1 LIRID
6 SIRIEGPAN
15 VLKDIDKTRFCT
27 KQSFDSDGVILSDKL
42 NIEGKNINRSGLN
55 SIQFDN
61 RKQTLTVALSSKI
74 LAENY
79 YELINI
85 NTIDQVFDT
94 INKTGIVSIDK
105 SKLDDFAIH
114 MVDFTT
120 NIKGSHKP
128 NDYIQALQ
136 LMSLN
141 SRYKVDLYKGKNDDK
156 HKTGIVFTGR
166 QSSFKERCIMYEK
179 ITEIVKDKNFISGLK
194 SPLQV
199 INQFSNVLRIEN
211 NVCQH
216 RKIREYTNTQNT
228 LISVL
233 NSQAVLPNYKLFQKI
248 KNLSGVQTDLFS
260 FDPDMKLLQI
270 EKIYG
275 QQTIIKELCFDFG
288 LIKDF
293 ISKHVKGNISGYV
306 RQYRQ
311 IANDLLN
318 SQNQVTGQNENDII
332 FELENLLKVA

>member
-1 LIRID
+1 MIRID
-6 SIRIEGPAN
+6 SIKIEGPAN

-27 KQSFDSDGVILSDKL
+27 KQSFDPDGVILSDKL
-42 NIEGKNINRSGLN
+42 NIEGKDINRSGLN

-105 SKLDDFAIH
+105 SKLDDFTIH
-114 MVDFTT
+114 TVDFTT

-128 NDYIQALQ
+128 DEYIQALK

-141 SRYKVDLYKGKNDDK
+141 SRYKVDTFKGKNDDK

-199 INQFSNVLRIEN
+199 INQFSNVLRTEN

-233 NSQAVLPNYKLFQKI
+233 NSQVINPNFKLFQKI
-248 KNLSGVQTDLFS
+248 KTLSGVQTDLFS
-260 FDPDMKLLQI
+260 YNPDMTLLQI
-270 EKIYG
+270 EKIEG
-275 QQTIIKELCFDFG
+275 RKQIIKELGFDMD
-288 LIKDF
+288 LITDF
-293 ISKHVKGNISGYV
+293 LRKHVKGNVSNYKK
-306 RQYRQ
+306 QYRILANELLCKPDDKGQ
-311 IANDLLN
+311 TENDLI
-318 SQNQVTGQNENDII
+318 NE
-332 FELENLLKVA
+332 FENLLKVA

>member
-1 LIRID
+1 MIRID
-6 SIRIEGPAN
+6 SIKIEGPAD

-27 KQSFDSDGVILSDKL
+27 KQSFDPDGVILSDKL
-42 NIEGKNINRSGLN
+42 NIEGKDINKSGLN

-114 MVDFTT
+114 TVDFTT

-128 NDYIQALQ
+128 NDYIQALK

-199 INQFSNVLRIEN
+199 INQFSNVLRTEN

-228 LISVL
+228 LLAVL
-233 NSQAVLPNYKLFQKI
+233 NSQVINPNFKLFQKI
-248 KNLSGVQTDLFS
+248 KTLSGVQTDLFS
-260 FDPDMKLLQI
+260 YNPDMTLLQI
-270 EKIYG
+270 EKRIG
-275 QQTIIKELCFDFG
+275 RETIIKDLCFDID
-288 LIKDF
+288 LITDF
-293 ISKHVKGNISGYV
+293 LRKHVKGNVSKYK
-306 RQYRQ
+306 REYKEL
-311 IANDLLN
+311 ANEMLN
-318 SQNQVTGQNENDII
+318 KTDDKGQNENDLINE
-332 FELENLLKVA
+332 FENLLKVA

>member
-1 LIRID
+1 MIRID
-6 SIRIEGPAN
+6 SIKIEAPN
-15 VLKDIDKTRFCT
+15 D
-27 KQSFDSDGVILSDKL
+27 ILSDIDISCFDQQIIKDTTSGQIKSNLLKL
-42 NIEGKNINRSGLN
+42 KDESKKVGLN
-55 SIQFDN
+55 SILIN
-61 RKQTLTVALSSKI
+61 EKKNTVIMTLSSKI
-74 LAENY
+74 LKENY
-79 YELINI
+79 FELINI
-85 NTIDQVFDT
+85 NTVGQVFDE
-94 INKTGIVSIDK
+94 INKTGIIKIDD
-105 SKLDDFAIH
+105 SQANNIIIH
-114 MVDFTT
+114 SADFTT
-120 NIKGSHKP
+120 NLKGTKQP
-128 NDYIQALQ
+128 KDYIQALQ

-141 SRYKVDLYKGKNDDK
+141 SNYIVTPYTGTGQDKNK
-156 HKTGIVFTGR
+156 NGIVFRGR
-166 QSSFKERCIMYEK
+166 QKSFKERCIMYHK
-179 ITEIVKDKNFISGLK
+179 FDEIIKDKNFIKSLK

-216 RKIREYTNTQNT
+216 RKIREYTLTDNT

-260 FDPDMKLLQI
+260 FDPDMKLLQL

-288 LIKDF
+288 LIKEF

-306 RQYRQ
+306 RKYRQ

-318 SQNQVTGQNENDII
+318 SQNQVTGQNENDLINE
-332 FELENLLKVA
+332 FENLLKVA

>member
-1 LIRID
+1 MIRID
-6 SIRIEGPAN
+6 SIKIEAPDD
-15 VLKDIDKTRFCT
+15 VLMNIDKSRFDIDMKTDPDGHLVKDILTID
-27 KQSFDSDGVILSDKL
+27 
-42 NIEGKNINRSGLN
+42 GKNINTIGLN
-55 SIQFDN
+55 SIQYNN
-61 RKQTLTVALSSKI
+61 RKNLMSLSLSSKI
-74 LAENY
+74 LKDDY
-79 YELINI
+79 FDLINI
-85 NTIDQVFDT
+85 NTVDQVFDT
-94 INKTGIVSIDK
+94 INKTGIVEINKSQLDK
-105 SKLDDFAIH
+105 FKIH
-114 MVDFTT
+114 TVDFTT

-128 NDYIQALQ
+128 DDYIQALQ

-141 SRYKVDLYKGKNDDK
+141 SRYKVDTFKGAGSNK

-166 QSSFKERCIMYEK
+166 QTSFKERCIMYDK
-179 ITEIVKDKNFISGLK
+179 HTEIVKDKNFISGLK

-216 RKIREYTNTQNT
+216 SKVREYTLTDNT

-260 FDPDMKLLQI
+260 FDPDMKLLQL

-288 LIKDF
+288 LIKEF